1 MNNKIDNINIINTDF
16 WLLKLDYI
24 FLKTNFLAH
33 IILNLFL
40 SKYKFHIFN
49 IRGIFQLISL
59 FIFLF
64 EN

>member
-1 MNNKIDNINIINTDF
+1 MKNKIDNINIINTDF

-24 FLKTNFLAH
+24 FLKTNFLAY

-49 IRGIFQLISL
+49 IRSIFQLISL
-59 FIFLF
+59 FFYLKI
-64 EN
+64 N

>member
-1 MNNKIDNINIINTDF
+1 MNNKINNINTDF

-24 FLKTNFLAH
+24 FLKTNFLVY

-40 SKYKFHIFN
+40 IKFHIFN

-59 FIFLF
+59 FFYLKI
-64 EN
+64 N